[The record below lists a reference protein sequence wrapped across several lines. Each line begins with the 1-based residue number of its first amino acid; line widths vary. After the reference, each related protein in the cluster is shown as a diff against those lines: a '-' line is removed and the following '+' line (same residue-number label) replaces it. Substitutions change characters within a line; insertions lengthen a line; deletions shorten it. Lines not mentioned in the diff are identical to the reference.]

1 MNKPQTTT
9 AAGGFKEGGETG
21 QISCDLSRPRSYQ
34 RASCHLFWKKN
45 PINKQ
50 LQQKWRHKAGMGP
63 VWAIRLTKLRA
74 QVCSGHAIL
83 FPWDCYH
90 RQTQSRLPGWTAFKM
105 VNCPAGLKIKIY
117 VYNTFYDSLAIQC
130 HLFSSRPFNY
140 QEFRL
145 PYFFILVTHVH
156 VDQLHVKSSY
166 VIYSCHCPLACE
178 GEDSS
183 T

>member
-9 AAGGFKEGGETG
+9 AAGGFRKEEKQGRYLVTYLDPGAIRGLHATFSE
-21 QISCDLSRPRSYQ
+21 
-34 RASCHLFWKKN
+34 KKN

-50 LQQKWRHKAGMGP
+50 LQQKWRHRAGMGP

-90 RQTQSRLPGWTAFKM
+90 RQTQFRLPGWTAFKM

-117 VYNTFYDSLAIQC
+117 VYNTFYDSLAIRC

-166 VIYSCHCPLACE
+166 VIYSCHCPLACA